1 MTCLRSTAKANYY
14 HYSTDRLPQLIS
26 LFPLIVSGS
35 FMSDQNAQNEN
46 APSFNMQRVY
56 LKDLSLEMPNAPNIF
71 LEQDAPEVEVAINV
85 GGQAL
90 AETVFESTVT
100 VTVTTRIKDKVLYL
114 VEATQ
119 AAIFE
124 IANIPAE
131 QLDPIMGI
139 VCPTM
144 LYPYLRA
151 NVADAIT
158 RTSLPPLHL
167 AEVNFQAMFEQ
178 RLAQAAQEAEASGA
192 NKDSGLI
199 LPPGM
204 TRQ

>member
-1 MTCLRSTAKANYY
+1 
-14 HYSTDRLPQLIS
+14 
-26 LFPLIVSGS
+26 
-35 FMSDQNAQNEN
+35 MSDQNNQAIA

-56 LKDLSLEMPNAPNIF
+56 LKDLSLEVPNAPNIF
-71 LEQDAPEVEVAINV
+71 LEQEGPKVEVAINV

-90 AETVFESTVT
+90 AETVFESTIT
-100 VTVTTRIKDKVLYL
+100 ITVTTKINDKVLYL

-119 AAIFE
+119 GGIFE
-124 IANIPAE
+124 IANIPPE
-131 QLDPIMGI
+131 QLDPLMGI

-151 NVADAIT
+151 NIADAIT

-167 AEVNFQAMFEQ
+167 AEVNFQALFEQ
-178 RLAQAAQEAEASGA
+178 RIAEASPQIQTA
-192 NKDSGLI
+192 SHNEESGLI

>member
-1 MTCLRSTAKANYY
+1 MA
-14 HYSTDRLPQLIS
+14 D
-26 LFPLIVSGS
+26 
-35 FMSDQNAQNEN
+35 DQNTQQESD
-46 APSFNMQRVY
+46 APAFNMQRVY
-56 LKDLSLEMPNAPNIF
+56 LKDLSLEMPNAPHVF
-71 LEQDAPEVEVAINV
+71 LEQETPQVEVSVNV
-85 GGQAL
+85 GGQRL

-100 VTVTTRIKDKVLYL
+100 ATVTTRVNGKVLYL

-124 IANIPAE
+124 LANIPAE
-131 QLDPIMGI
+131 QMDPILGI

-144 LYPYLRA
+144 VYPYLRA

-167 AEVNFQAMFEQ
+167 AEVNFQALYEQ
-178 RLAQAAQEAEASGA
+178 QIAQLQQQQSEAANG
-192 NKDSGLI
+192 NDSGII
-199 LPPGM
+199 LPPGA